1 MLSLSSALFFLF
13 LFSELSMQHLAGP
26 KVTAAAPPPT
36 LCALLMR
43 VVSPKG
49 MVTLEQPQ
57 LCPLLSLY
65 AAILY

>member
-1 MLSLSSALFFLF
+1 
-13 LFSELSMQHLAGP
+13 MQHLAGP
-26 KVTAAAPPPT
+26 TVAAAAPPPT

-65 AAILY
+65 AAVLY